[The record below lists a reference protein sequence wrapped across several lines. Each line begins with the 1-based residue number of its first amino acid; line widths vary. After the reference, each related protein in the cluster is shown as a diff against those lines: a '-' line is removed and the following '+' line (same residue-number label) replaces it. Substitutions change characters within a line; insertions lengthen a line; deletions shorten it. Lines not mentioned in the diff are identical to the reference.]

1 MSYEA
6 GKKIHAYDQYI
17 DKQKCLA
24 LLSWYAFTVCDTV
37 SGFWI
42 VREAFSEITDVF
54 ARPS

>member
-6 GKKIHAYDQYI
+6 GKKFHAYDQYI

-37 SGFWI
+37 SGFNSYG
-42 VREAFSEITDVF
+42 ENLSGLCGKHFLK
-54 ARPS
+54 